1 MFTFVYISTRSYINT
16 CHVSWLY
23 YLTKICRCWR
33 LAASFIICL
42 KLSPPR
48 DAHDL
53 PRRSHLN
60 QIYKDDN
67 LLSMRGHQT
76 FKDDGTWDFNCYWK
90 KSGQILTQSCTCCDI
105 GDFYAQMIPRTNKCL
120 TWKKI
125 GHAFC
130 TSQLSSL
137 LFFVISSV
145 YLIWLSWCLSRGGRR
160 NGWKI
165 HI

>member
-1 MFTFVYISTRSYINT
+1 MSWCPENVPIETFLAY
-16 CHVSWLY
+16 
-23 YLTKICRCWR
+23 R
-33 LAASFIICL
+33 LHQSPIPNV
-42 KLSPPR
+42 LSGWETGEFG
-48 DAHDL
+48 
-53 PRRSHLN
+53 
-60 QIYKDDN
+60 
-67 LLSMRGHQT
+67 LSMRGHQT

-145 YLIWLSWCLSRGGRR
+145 YLIWLSWCLSRGERR